1 MAKYTKEQW
10 ITAEETY
17 KNTGSY
23 IQARD
28 KSRVPINNI
37 KVKSL
42 RKNWKPEK
50 DENVHRIHAEIAS
63 TIRQETKEEIKTVL
77 EKNRSLQ
84 AKLEPLLNNKK
95 PLEKIAV
102 ARALI
107 ECHKVEG
114 KITGELVKRTKAEV
128 SIVEMKPLLGGASVR
143 QIKEL
148 RKIKD
153 H

>member
-10 ITAEETY
+10 IIAEETY

-23 IQARD
+23 IKAQD

-50 DENVHRIHAEIAS
+50 DNNVHRMHTEIAS

-84 AKLEPLLNNKK
+84 EQLEPLLKNKK
-95 PLEKIAV
+95 ASEKIAA

>member
-10 ITAEETY
+10 IIAEETY

-28 KSRVPINNI
+28 KSRVPVNNI

-50 DENVHRIHAEIAS
+50 DNNVHRIYTEIAS

-77 EKNRSLQ
+77 EKTRN
-84 AKLEPLLNNKK
+84 
-95 PLEKIAV
+95 LEKRLDDLMNTSGKNIEVIAA
-102 ARALI
+102 ARAII
-107 ECHKVEG
+107 ECHKTEG
-114 KITGELVKRTKAEV
+114 KITGELVKRTKHSGQVEV
-128 SIVEMKPLLGGASVR
+128 KPLLGGASVR